1 MPDRSA
7 DAALICV
14 AALCITCSLGF
25 FVREYSPD
33 ALCASFIVPL
43 GHVMFDAP
51 LFLFLSAMFTGLLI
65 MCCVPPD
72 RWYTVV

>member
-33 ALCASFIVPL
+33 APYASFIVPL
-43 GHVMFDAP
+43 GNFMFDAP
-51 LFLFLSAMFTGLLI
+51 LVVFLYFMLIGLTI
-65 MCCVPPD
+65 MCVLPPED
-72 RWYTVV
+72 WPRWV